1 MKNGNMTMKTL
12 RDFLKLLID
21 GGASENSPVFILNE
35 NGRVSSPAGFTFEDE
50 KFFLEEKSS
59 YDPNWH
65 GSYLAQNTKTNNKGI
80 RSPFRTSPDG
90 GTSI

>member
-1 MKNGNMTMKTL
+1 MENSNMTIKTL
-12 RDFLKLLID
+12 KDFLKLLID

-35 NGRVSSPAGFTFEDE
+35 NGGVSSPAGFTFEDE

-59 YDPNWH
+59 YDPHWH
-65 GSYLAQNTKTNNKGI
+65 GSRIMQNIETNNKGI
-80 RSPFRTSPDG
+80 RSPYRTSPDG